1 MKKTVKIDEVIT
13 KINDMILHSP
23 DDRAESRVALAV
35 LAEGILMDAD
45 RYRGFCYL
53 EEHHMQESENGRS
66 VGVRRDV
73 CEYKFEDTDATRVHY
88 IL

>member
-13 KINDMILHSP
+13 RINKMILHSP
-23 DDRAESRVALAV
+23 DDHRNARGALAV
-35 LAEGILMDAD
+35 LAANILMDAD

-53 EEHHMQESENGRS
+53 EEHHMKDSCRGKS
-66 VGVRRDV
+66 VGVRRIDG
-73 CEYKFEDTDATRVHY
+73 EYKFEDTDSTRVHY